1 MDGATRIEGPS
12 WDLSTEYEAP
22 DAPALEADLV
32 QLSSL
37 LDRIE
42 ALNPTL
48 VAALPNAA
56 RLSPT
61 DARDAIV
68 AAQSVYVLSEDAS
81 RLLRNPLTFANCLLS
96 VDAQDE
102 SAQQLQGRLQRYQK
116 RYADLLEPASQ
127 FLDLV
132 ADDVIDA
139 YLADARVAAS
149 AFIVRHGRERRHEL
163 LGLDEE
169 RLVNALAQDGIL
181 AWGRLYDQISGTTT
195 AEVLVGNELKTVGLA
210 EASGLLQKPDEHQ
223 RRAAWNGINA
233 AWRRNAESCAAA
245 INAIAGW
252 RLELN
257 RKRSTQK
264 AVHFLD
270 APVHASRMRRATLDT
285 LLGVAERARPLA
297 RRAAKA
303 MARATRRDALGPW
316 DMRVPA
322 PELGGAQRL
331 RTFDEAI
338 AVIATAYAAVDPEMG
353 DYVRMAAE
361 RRWVEGTVSARKRP
375 GAYCTGFAK
384 SRTPRVYMTYH
395 GTDEDVVTLAHE
407 LGHAFHSWVMRDL
420 PDCQRGYG
428 MSLAETASTFGET
441 TVRDALLASADSDAG
456 RFAIMWEEMSASVAF
471 LLNIPARF
479 TFEKAFYE
487 RRDARPLRPKELEQ
501 LMSSAWR
508 EWYGEAMSEPDPMF
522 WASKL
527 HFYISGLSFYNFP
540 YLFGYLFSLGV
551 YLRKDALG
559 KDFYPRYVALLRDTG
574 RMSAETLAAR
584 HLDVALDAPPF
595 WEDTVQRI
603 APRVAAFEAL
613 VDRLA
618 A

>member
-1 MDGATRIEGPS
+1 
-12 WDLSTEYEAP
+12 
-22 DAPALEADLV
+22 
-32 QLSSL
+32 
-37 LDRIE
+37 
-42 ALNPTL
+42 
-48 VAALPNAA
+48 
-56 RLSPT
+56 
-61 DARDAIV
+61 
-68 AAQSVYVLSEDAS
+68 
-81 RLLRNPLTFANCLLS
+81 
-96 VDAQDE
+96 
-102 SAQQLQGRLQRYQK
+102 
-116 RYADLLEPASQ
+116 
-127 FLDLV
+127 
-132 ADDVIDA
+132 
-139 YLADARVAAS
+139 
-149 AFIVRHGRERRHEL
+149 
-163 LGLDEE
+163 
-169 RLVNALAQDGIL
+169 
-181 AWGRLYDQISGTTT
+181 
-195 AEVLVGNELKTVGLA
+195 
-210 EASGLLQKPDEHQ
+210 
-223 RRAAWNGINA
+223 
-233 AWRRNAESCAAA
+233 
-245 INAIAGW
+245 
-252 RLELN
+252 
-257 RKRSTQK
+257 
-264 AVHFLD
+264 
-270 APVHASRMRRATLDT
+270 
-285 LLGVAERARPLA
+285 
-297 RRAAKA
+297 
-303 MARATRRDALGPW
+303 
-316 DMRVPA
+316 
-322 PELGGAQRL
+322 
-331 RTFDEAI
+331 
-338 AVIATAYAAVDPEMG
+338 
-353 DYVRMAAE
+353 
-361 RRWVEGTVSARKRP
+361 
-375 GAYCTGFAK
+375 
-384 SRTPRVYMTYH
+384 
-395 GTDEDVVTLAHE
+395 
-407 LGHAFHSWVMRDL
+407 MRDL

-479 TFEKAFYE
+479 AFEKAFYE